1 MRKALFI
8 GGEDGAEMAGEFDRF
23 NVSCIVEFMQR

>member
-8 GGEDGAEMAGEFDRF
+8 GGDDGAEMVGEFDHF
-23 NVSCIVEFMQR
+23 NVSCIVEFM

>member
-8 GGEDGAEMAGEFDRF
+8 GGEDGAEMAGEFDNF
-23 NVSCIVEFMQR
+23 NVSCIVEVIQR

>member
-8 GGEDGAEMAGEFDRF
+8 GGDDGAEMAGEFDRF
-23 NVSCIVEFMQR
+23 NVSCIVEVMQR

>member
-8 GGEDGAEMAGEFDRF
+8 GGDDGAEMAGELDHF

>member
-8 GGEDGAEMAGEFDRF
+8 GGEDGAEMAGAFDHF
-23 NVSCIVEFMQR
+23 NVSCIVEFM